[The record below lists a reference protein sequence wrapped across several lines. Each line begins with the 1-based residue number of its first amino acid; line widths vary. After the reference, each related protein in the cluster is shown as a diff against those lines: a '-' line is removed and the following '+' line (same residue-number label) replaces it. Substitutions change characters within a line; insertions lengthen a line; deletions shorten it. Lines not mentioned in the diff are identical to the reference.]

1 MIDSKDIINFI
12 LNNSITIF
20 IILSF
25 ILIMFL
31 YVIKITLKNIFS
43 HVGCADRFA
52 FLLLFSSVCCE
63 MYILIENSVISKE
76 SVVSGKESVV
86 SGICQLILLFGGIVS
101 MTCVVKIFSNKKAIK
116 NEDFLVLTGIL
127 ALMQAVMS
135 MEISNSEDVYVFN
148 VSFMHGAIYIIIP
161 AFLIYEITPSNKEV
175 LRKLKDDIQDI
186 KNDLN
191 KLNLPANKKIRKKFC
206 KFF

>member
-31 YVIKITLKNIFS
+31 CVIKITLKNIFS
-43 HVGCADRFA
+43 QVGCADRFA
-52 FLLLFSSVCCE
+52 FSLLFSSVCCE
-63 MYILIENSVISKE
+63 MYILIENSVIGKG
-76 SVVSGKESVV
+76 SVVSDVY
-86 SGICQLILLFGGIVS
+86 QLILLFGGIVS

-116 NEDFLVLTGIL
+116 NEDFLPLTGIL

-135 MEISNSEDVYVFN
+135 MKISNSEDVYVFN

-161 AFLIYEITPSNKEV
+161 AFLIYEITPNNKEV

>member
-1 MIDSKDIINFI
+1 MIDPKDIINFI

-43 HVGCADRFA
+43 RVSCGDRFA
-52 FLLLFSSVCCE
+52 FLLLFSSVYYE
-63 MYILIENSVISKE
+63 MYILIENSEIGKGN
-76 SVVSGKESVV
+76 VVSD
-86 SGICQLILLFGGIVS
+86 IYQLILLFGGMVS
-101 MTCVVKIFSNKKAIK
+101 MSCVVKIFSNKKAIK
-116 NEDFLVLTGIL
+116 NEDFLTVTGIF

-135 MEISNSEDVYVFN
+135 MRISNSVDIYIFN
-148 VSFMHGAIYIIIP
+148 VSFLHGAIYIIIP

-191 KLNLPANKKIRKKFC
+191 KLNLPDNNKKIRKKFC

>member
-1 MIDSKDIINFI
+1 I

-43 HVGCADRFA
+43 RVRCADRFA
-52 FLLLFSSVCCE
+52 FLLLLSSVCYE
-63 MYILIENSVISKE
+63 MYILIENSEMGKGN
-76 SVVSGKESVV
+76 VVSDVY
-86 SGICQLILLFGGIVS
+86 QLLLLFSGIVS
-101 MTCVVKIFSNKKAIK
+101 MSCVVKIFSNKKAIK
-116 NEDFLVLTGIL
+116 NEDFLAVTGTF

-135 MEISNSEDVYVFN
+135 MRISNSVDIYIFN
-148 VSFMHGAIYIIIP
+148 VSFIHGAIYIIIP
-161 AFLIYEITPSNKEV
+161 AFLIYEITPSNREA
-175 LRKLKDDIQDI
+175 LRKLQDDIQDI

-191 KLNLPANKKIRKKFC
+191 KLNLPDNNKKIRKKFC

>member
-1 MIDSKDIINFI
+1 MIDPKDIINFI

-43 HVGCADRFA
+43 RVRCGDRFA
-52 FLLLFSSVCCE
+52 FLLLFSSVYYE
-63 MYILIENSVISKE
+63 MYILIENSEIGKGN
-76 SVVSGKESVV
+76 VVSD
-86 SGICQLILLFGGIVS
+86 IYQLILLFGGMVS
-101 MTCVVKIFSNKKAIK
+101 MSCVVKIFSNKKAIK
-116 NEDFLVLTGIL
+116 NEDFLTVTGIF

-135 MEISNSEDVYVFN
+135 MRISNSVDIDIFN
-148 VSFMHGAIYIIIP
+148 VSFLHGAIYIIIP

-191 KLNLPANKKIRKKFC
+191 KLNLPDNNKKIRKKFC

>member
-1 MIDSKDIINFI
+1 MIDPKDIINFI

-43 HVGCADRFA
+43 RVRCSDRFA
-52 FLLLFSSVCCE
+52 FLLLFSSVYYE
-63 MYILIENSVISKE
+63 MYILIENSEIGKGN
-76 SVVSGKESVV
+76 VVSDVY
-86 SGICQLILLFGGIVS
+86 QLILLFGGMVS
-101 MTCVVKIFSNKKAIK
+101 MSCVVKIFSNKKAIK
-116 NEDFLVLTGIL
+116 NEDFLEVTGIF

-135 MEISNSEDVYVFN
+135 MRISNSVDVYIFN
-148 VSFMHGAIYIIIP
+148 VSFIHGAIYIIIP

-175 LRKLKDDIQDI
+175 LRKLQDDIQDI

-191 KLNLPANKKIRKKFC
+191 KLNLPDNNKKIRKKFC

>member
-1 MIDSKDIINFI
+1 MVDSKDIINFI
-12 LNNSITIF
+12 LNNSITIV
-20 IILSF
+20 IILSC

-31 YVIKITLKNIFS
+31 CVIKITLKNIFS
-43 HVGCADRFA
+43 RVGCGDRFA
-52 FLLLFSSVCCE
+52 FLLLFSSVCYE
-63 MYILIENSVISKE
+63 MYILIENSKIGKGN
-76 SVVSGKESVV
+76 VVSD
-86 SGICQLILLFGGIVS
+86 CYQLILLFCGIVS
-101 MTCVVKIFSNKKAIK
+101 ISCVVKIFSNKKAIK
-116 NEDFLVLTGIL
+116 NEDFLAFTGIL

-135 MEISNSEDVYVFN
+135 MRISNSENVYLLN

-191 KLNLPANKKIRKKFC
+191 KLNLPDNNKKIRKKFC

>member
-43 HVGCADRFA
+43 QVGCADRFA

-63 MYILIENSVISKE
+63 MYILIENS
-76 SVVSGKESVV
+76 V

-135 MEISNSEDVYVFN
+135 MEISNSEDAYVFN